1 MDYVTVIIL
10 AVVLTQTT
18 KPVDQESGIDNVE
31 GTQDGNYTDDLRMIT
46 YTEIP

>member
-10 AVVLTQTT
+10 AVVFNTTT

>member
-10 AVVLTQTT
+10 AVVLTRRQSLLIR
-18 KPVDQESGIDNVE
+18 KVGIDNVE

>member
-1 MDYVTVIIL
+1 MDYVTVSFN
-10 AVVLTQTT
+10 TTT